1 MKQFITKSLIHFVM
15 VVLILIGYTW
25 IYDALVP
32 RRLGP
37 NTKNQITQSFTR
49 AKEHAYP
56 VVILGNSRIYRGI
69 NPELFSVKAFNFAH
83 DDDSYN
89 QMYHKLKWLN
99 SDSLK
104 VVVLGVDYFT
114 FSYLSNKRNYAYG
127 PLFGDEY
134 LDDYYNGPARSVAFY
149 KDAIHQRMI
158 NYAGFDRTKF
168 LIRSLVMGVNKA
180 RPRLK
185 NNGQY
190 IYPGVAK
197 ASDRIERDTT
207 MLSIQKDYFERIVLY
222 CQERDVRLVFVMPP
236 TRPEERLNYTPESVE
251 SFEKYL
257 SQFKNT
263 SYLNFSEA
271 KDYEMKDFSD
281 ITHLNEAA
289 ADRFSK
295 SLNDSIMVIAGDHL
309 LKK

>member
-1 MKQFITKSLIHFVM
+1 MKQFITKSIFHFVM
-15 VVLILIGYTW
+15 VVLILIAYTW

-32 RRLGP
+32 KRLGP
-37 NTKNQITQSFTR
+37 NTKNQIAQSFSR
-49 AKEHAYP
+49 VKEHVYP
-56 VVILGNSRIYRGI
+56 IVVLGNSRIYRGI
-69 NPELFSVKAFNFAH
+69 NPEVFDTKTFNFAH

-89 QMYHKLKWLN
+89 QMYHKLKWLD

-104 VVVLGVDYFT
+104 VVVMGVDYFT
-114 FSYLSNKRNYAYG
+114 FSYLSDKRNYAYG

-134 LDDYYNGPARSVAFY
+134 LDDYYSGTAGTIGFY
-149 KDAIHQRMI
+149 KDAVYQRMI

-168 LIRSLVMGVNKA
+168 LIRALAMGANKA
-180 RPRLK
+180 RPKLK

-197 ASDRIERDTT
+197 ASDKIERDTT
-207 MLSIQKDYFERIVLY
+207 MLPVQKEYFEKIVMY
-222 CQERDVRLVFVMPP
+222 CRDRDIKLVLVMPP
-236 TRPEERLNYTPESVE
+236 TREEERINYTNESITR
-251 SFEKYL
+251 FENYL

-263 SYLNFSEA
+263 TYLNFSES

-295 SLNDSIMVIAGDHL
+295 SLNDSIKVIAGDHL

>member
-1 MKQFITKSLIHFVM
+1 MRQFITKSLIHFVV

-25 IYDALVP
+25 IYDAAVP

-37 NTKNQITQSFTR
+37 NTKNQIAQGFAR
-49 AKEHAYP
+49 VKEHDFP
-56 VVILGNSRIYRGI
+56 VIVLGNSRIYRGI
-69 NPELFSVKAFNFAH
+69 NPDVFSVKAFNFAH

-104 VVVLGVDYFT
+104 LVVMGVDYFT
-114 FSYLSNKRNYAYG
+114 FSYLSDKRNYAYG
-127 PLFGDEY
+127 PLFGEEY
-134 LDDYYNGPARSVAFY
+134 LQDYYHGPFQTIAFY
-149 KDAIHQRMI
+149 KDAVYQRMI

-168 LIRSLVMGVNKA
+168 LVRSLAMGVNKV
-180 RPRLK
+180 RPKLK

-197 ASDRIERDTT
+197 ASDKIERDTT
-207 MLSIQKDYFERIVLY
+207 MLPIQKNYFEKIVAY
-222 CQERDVRLVFVMPP
+222 CRDRNIKLIFVMPP
-236 TRPEERLNYTPESVE
+236 TRAEERVNYTAESIAAFE
-251 SFEKYL
+251 SYL

-263 SYLNFSEA
+263 VYLNFSES

-295 SLNDSIMVIAGDHL
+295 ALNDSIEKVAGDHL
-309 LKK
+309 LMK